1 MTTLGPTN
9 FVCES
14 CGSSSATYFCI
25 CQHTILHMC
34 PPCAY
39 VHSSK
44 SHCPLRLL
52 TSFADI
58 SEEITRTFESDRHA
72 SCYSQLKA
80 ALRLNELKV
89 HLYGQYLEDV
99 RETIMRE
106 AEQWYA
112 RARDEV
118 TRKAE
123 GCFGWMED
131 IRRKIERMERRE
143 LPEDVFEEALRNVSD
158 ANVKEIAAELTLF
171 DFIPSTISLLSL
183 LSSLPDPSLHLP
195 STIGQKHIFLSY
207 ENSLIPITVD
217 STDPE
222 SLIPIIKQVLC
233 LQEDPCISPGYS
245 TPGQR
250 NDDMNYIRHG
260 TVLRVDCDTEVSIE
274 GDKEAKITVKRKET
288 VRNLIMRLGELWK
301 VEESR
306 IHLYG
311 ESEELQD
318 METISAQGYASSV
331 HLRCEIHN
339 MLILKQKL
347 ALQRFEV
354 MFTSSDTPLDLKHRT
369 GLHPSTLLHLSSRL
383 LIDHFPLCSQGVSH
397 QSIVEYELIS
407 VETCEIFVVL
417 ASGKRKPVSCPHLHI
432 GIDGLWEKLV
442 ELKAVKGDS
451 SAVKFIF
458 EGSIVGKES
467 YLDDFGV
474 KNKSIL
480 QISRA

>member
-1 MTTLGPTN
+1 
-9 FVCES
+9 
-14 CGSSSATYFCI
+14 
-25 CQHTILHMC
+25 
-34 PPCAY
+34 
-39 VHSSK
+39 
-44 SHCPLRLL
+44 
-52 TSFADI
+52 
-58 SEEITRTFESDRHA
+58 
-72 SCYSQLKA
+72 
-80 ALRLNELKV
+80 
-89 HLYGQYLEDV
+89 
-99 RETIMRE
+99 MRE

-143 LPEDVFEEALRNVSD
+143 LPEDVFEETLRNVSD
-158 ANVKEIAAELTLF
+158 ANVREIAAQLTLF
-171 DFIPSTISLLSL
+171 DFVPSSISLLSL
-183 LSSLPDPSLHLP
+183 LSALPDPSLHLP

-207 ENSLIPITVD
+207 ENSLIPITID

-233 LQEDPCISPGYS
+233 LQEDPCIRPEFS
-245 TPGQR
+245 TPTQR
-250 NDDMNYIRHG
+250 DDMTCIRHG

-274 GDKEAKITVKRKET
+274 GDKEAKITMKRKET
-288 VRNLIMRLGELWK
+288 VKNLIKRLGELWK

-306 IHLYG
+306 IHLYCG
-311 ESEELQD
+311 SGELQD
-318 METISAQGYASSV
+318 LDTISAQGYDSCV
-331 HLRCEIHN
+331 HLRCEIQN

-354 MFTSSDTPLDLKHRT
+354 MFTSSDTPLDLKQRI
-369 GLHPSTLLHLSSRL
+369 GLHPSTPLHFSSRL

-397 QSIVEYELIS
+397 QSIVEYDLTS
-407 VETCEIFVVL
+407 AETCEIFVVL
-417 ASGKRKPVSCPHLHI
+417 TSGKRKPVSFPHLHI
-432 GIDGLWEKLV
+432 GIDGLWERLV

-458 EGSIVGKES
+458 EGSAVRKES
-467 YLDDFGV
+467 YLDILGV